1 MAIIQD
7 VYQLET
13 AQFQAQ
19 IQKVQADYN
28 ATAKGADKAGA
39 EGKKFG
45 SETAKGAKQATEG
58 LKSTEKQTGVLGGAL
73 KKLSVAV
80 AAAFATK
87 KIIDFAKASVEAA
100 NVQLQAEAKLRQAL
114 QGREDM
120 FERLTARASELQKV
134 TVIGDE
140 AIIAQQSF
148 LAAQGRTEEQINNTI
163 DAAIQL
169 AAVTDTDLATAVQT
183 LDKTLEGNAGR
194 LGNLDERFKGLTA
207 EQLKNGAAIDLVNEK
222 YKGFAETQA
231 TTGTGALKQLQNSF
245 GDLQEEIGKQLI
257 PIISSASNA
266 LNGFINFIIDNQAVS
281 KAFDFI
287 RSIWQP
293 IFDSIQKT
301 IGNLQRVFKAFNSE
315 GESSIDWIK
324 VFGKTVEISM
334 LPLKGAVFVAEQF
347 STALASVVEW
357 ISETIASLRNAV
369 PAVDRF
375 FTTMGKLGSYIGSK
389 FGKDTEQGVD
399 QLQKLR
405 GALEGL
411 TDAEKIARLEK
422 WREAL
427 KDNEQAV
434 KVIDAE
440 IDKLKLNLANMGSD
454 EPIID
459 PEELKKR
466 LAERLQAEQEFQKQ
480 REQIGREIE
489 DLHISLIADEQQRE
503 DTARQ
508 TRYTRMIQDL
518 QREQDITAAEKD
530 AMRAL
535 ILQKQEEENK
545 AVAEARAKAA
555 EQQAEKDKADITR
568 QELEKIKLRA
578 DLFAQY
584 FQPTM
589 EELQKQELEAL
600 EKAYQEDL
608 VTFEE
613 YERLKAAVAKKYSEE
628 GVKAEITLR
637 EGLLKSQ
644 ELFSSA
650 ISDILSVIGN
660 ESSEFADF
668 AKALAIFDVAMKT
681 AVSISNAIAGA
692 TAAAAATG
700 AGAPFVLAGYIAS
713 MIGTVVAGFSQVS
726 GILAA
731 EPPRYFEG
739 TASVPLAGN
748 KAGRDTIPA
757 MLNQGEAVIP
767 TDDNRA
773 YPGLAEAW
781 IGGDLDRYIHKNWV
795 APQLREKERE
805 RAERELNAI
814 GQMMAQGFDDYRL
827 HKDNREMIG
836 VMRSGFDR
844 LGKNRLGGYRW
855 GSK

>member
-28 ATAKGADKAGA
+28 ATAKGADKAA
-39 EGKKFG
+39 NEGKKFG

-58 LKSTEKQTGVLGGAL
+58 LKQTEKQTGVLGDAL

-120 FERLTARASELQKV
+120 FQRLTKRASELQKV

-148 LAAQGRTEEQINNTI
+148 LAAQGRTEAQINSTI

-169 AAVTDTDLATAVQT
+169 AAVTETDLATAVQT
-183 LDKTLEGNAGR
+183 LDKTLEGNSGR

-266 LNGFINFIIDNQAVS
+266 LNRFINFIIDNQAVS

-315 GESSIDWIK
+315 GESSIDWLK
-324 VFGKTVEISM
+324 VFGKTVELSM
-334 LPLKGAVFVAEQF
+334 LPLKAAVWVAEQF

-389 FGKDTEQGVD
+389 FGKDTQQGVD

-422 WREAL
+422 WRKTLEGNT
-427 KDNEQAV
+427 DAV

-440 IDKLKLNLANMGSD
+440 IDRLKLNLVKLGDDADKPLKDVKRGFELLREEIGRLKTALEDEAFANLIRPETVKQLRDAENQLARIALRMDEAVNGAIQLGEVDILPDGLPDLSD
-454 EPIID
+454 ILGDLPLLAAESV
-459 PEELKKR
+459 EEMDNLITDKLEDLFEWNQEQIR
-466 LAERLQAEQEFQKQ
+466 INAEQAQLQFELLQN
-480 REQIGREIE
+480 
-489 DLHISLIADEQQRE
+489 SL
-503 DTARQ
+503 
-508 TRYTRMIQDL
+508 
-518 QREQDITAAEKD
+518 AAFNQG
-530 AMRAL
+530 ASA
-535 ILQKQEEENK
+535 
-545 AVAEARAKAA
+545 
-555 EQQAEKDKADITR
+555 
-568 QELEKIKLRA
+568 
-578 DLFAQY
+578 
-584 FQPTM
+584 
-589 EELQKQELEAL
+589 
-600 EKAYQEDL
+600 
-608 VTFEE
+608 
-613 YERLKAAVAKKYSEE
+613 
-628 GVKAEITLR
+628 
-637 EGLLKSQ
+637 
-644 ELFSSA
+644 FSSA
-650 ISDILSVIGN
+650 FGDIISAIGD
-660 ESSEFADF
+660 ESSDLADF
-668 AKALAIFDVAMKT
+668 TKALAIFDVAMKQGQ
-681 AVSISNAIAGA
+681 AIAAAIAGA

-700 AGAPFVLAGYIAS
+700 PGAPFVLAGYIAS
-713 MIGTVVAGFSQVS
+713 MIGSVVAGFAQVGS
-726 GILAA
+726 LLAA
-731 EPPRYFEG
+731 EPPRFFEG
-739 TASVPLAGN
+739 TASVELGGN
-748 KAGRDTIPA
+748 KPGRDTVPA
-757 MLNQGEAVIP
+757 LLNQGEAVIP
-767 TDDNRA
+767 TDTNRA

-844 LGKNRLGGYRW
+844 LSKNRLSGYRW